1 MTSIKNLEDIEEA
14 LDYASELLMLANQHR
29 YGPLMQVV
37 RLRIGGVEY
46 ECFTS
51 LVAHPE
57 DDVPAVEAIEF
68 GQILPMKTV
77 IQWMTTAQESFNKG
91 RDAGMQ

>member
-14 LDYASELLMLANQHR
+14 LDQAAELLMLANQHR

-37 RLRIGGVEY
+37 RLRIAGVEY

-51 LVAHPE
+51 VVAHPD
-57 DDVPAVEAIEF
+57 DDVPMVQAIEF

>member
-14 LDYASELLMLANQHR
+14 LDQAAELLMLANQHR

-37 RLRIGGVEY
+37 RLRIAGVEY

-51 LVAHPE
+51 VVAHPD
-57 DDVPAVEAIEF
+57 DDVPMVEAIEF

>member
-14 LDYASELLMLANQHR
+14 LDQAAELLMLANQHR

-37 RLRIGGVEY
+37 RLRIAGVEY

-51 LVAHPE
+51 IVAAP
-57 DDVPAVEAIEF
+57 DDDLPAVEAIEF

-77 IQWMTTAQESFNKG
+77 IEWMTTAQESFNKG

>member
-1 MTSIKNLEDIEEA
+1 MDVVSPD
-14 LDYASELLMLANQHR
+14 AN
-29 YGPLMQVV
+29 
-37 RLRIGGVEY
+37 
-46 ECFTS
+46 
-51 LVAHPE
+51 AHP
-57 DDVPAVEAIEF
+57 DDDGPAVEAIEF